1 MPQPITV
8 KSTIEDILDAIV
20 RLGGTV
26 VYKGTKRSGEFVP
39 LPRGVYTTCTHPG
52 FCAETGMPFP
62 GYGPDGAFV
71 DVAGAYT
78 PHQRR
83 TGPTYEGPGPYTEG
97 YDPDPVVAEA
107 MAEDSQR
114 LTVKIRPYDE
124 MVAEGLIPPGLPHGG
139 GGAGHN
145 SEAPWDGNGTHTL
158 VPKMVSGPL
167 AARLIELDRLT
178 KNKDAGY
185 SGVLIAAPWQAYRE
199 AGAFGAVPPWSAA
212 LLRFAEKNAR
222 IKALL
227 TKVGVDAVGES
238 LRDTMMDAAAILLIA
253 VDLLDEDDC
262 VGCEGG

>member
-1 MPQPITV
+1 MPQPITLAQ
-8 KSTIEDILDAIV
+8 KWEDTIEGILDAII

-26 VYKGTKRSGEFVP
+26 VYKGVKRSGEFVP

-62 GYGPDGAFV
+62 GYGPDGFFA
-71 DVAGAYT
+71 DVSGNLT
-78 PHQRR
+78 QHQRE
-83 TGPTYEGPGPYTEG
+83 TGTEYEGPGPLTEG
-97 YDPDPVVAEA
+97 YVVPPP
-107 MAEDSQR
+107 Q
-114 LTVKIRPYDE
+114 
-124 MVAEGLIPPGLPHGG
+124 MVAFF
-139 GGAGHN
+139 A
-145 SEAPWDGNGTHTL
+145 SEDKPWDGNGTHTL
-158 VPKMVSGPL
+158 VPKVVSGPL

-227 TKVGVDAVGES
+227 TRVGVDAVGES

-253 VDLLDEDDC
+253 VDLLNEDDC